1 MRRSPEALS
10 EEDFDLVFSI
20 NVRSL
25 LMLSI
30 GLAEPMK
37 RRGEGIDR
45 QHFVCSELAWSFGSR
60 RICRY
65 EGRSRCDD
73 TSARY

>member
-1 MRRSPEALS
+1 MRRGPEALS

-37 RRGEGIDR
+37 RRGEGSIVNISSVASLR
-45 QHFVCSELAWSFGSR
+45 GPLGASHMQVR
-60 RICRY
+60 RAQWMR
-65 EGRSRCDD
+65 
-73 TSARY
+73 